1 MRPIV
6 IVALILLAATMLVAG
21 CGAGSGKTSRGVA
34 IGQPLPP
41 AEFTTGRGERVSVAD
56 LRGNPAVINFWAT
69 WCAPCR
75 EEIPVLQ
82 AAHAEH
88 GQNGV
93 AFLAVTDEL
102 PTTVRPF
109 MEQIAMTLPV
119 WYDPGGRAGQRYA
132 IQSIP
137 TTFFLDADGRLVA
150 RHTGA
155 LTRRQLEAYLQQLTT
170 QRQEQQAPPAGD
182 PPLPTR
188 IPAPGGADTVGWRRV
203 EPATTW

>member
-1 MRPIV
+1 
-6 IVALILLAATMLVAG
+6 
-21 CGAGSGKTSRGVA
+21 
-34 IGQPLPP
+34 
-41 AEFTTGRGERVSVAD
+41 VAD

-88 GQNGV
+88 GRRGV

-109 MEQIAMTLPV
+109 MEQINMTLPV

-170 QRQEQQAPPAGD
+170 ERQEQREPPAGD

-188 IPAPGGADTVGWRRV
+188 IPAPGGADTVGWRRA
-203 EPATTW
+203 EPDAMG

>member
-1 MRPIV
+1 MRPISS
-6 IVALILLAATMLVAG
+6 VALITLMTALLVTG
-21 CGAGSGKTSRGVA
+21 CSAGSGNTSRGVA
-34 IGQPLPP
+34 IGQPLPH

-82 AAHAEH
+82 AAHAAY
-88 GQNGV
+88 GQKGV

-109 MEQIAMTLPV
+109 MEQINMTLPV

-137 TTFFLDADGRLVA
+137 TTFFLDAEGRLVA
-150 RHTGA
+150 RHIGA
-155 LTRRQLEAYLQQLTT
+155 LTRRQLEAYLQQLMAE
-170 QRQEQQAPPAGD
+170 RQEQRETPPGD

-188 IPAPGGADTVGWRRV
+188 IPAPGGADTVGWRRA
-203 EPATTW
+203 EPSATW

>member
-1 MRPIV
+1 MRPIPLF
-6 IVALILLAATMLVAG
+6 ALTLLIAATLVAG
-21 CGAGSGKTSRGVA
+21 CGARPGDTPPGVSL
-34 IGQPLPP
+34 GQPLPE
-41 AEFTTGRGERVSVAD
+41 ASFTTGSGERVSVAD

-82 AAHAEH
+82 AAYAAH

-102 PTTVRPF
+102 PITVRPF
-109 MEQIAMTLPV
+109 MEQINMTLPV

-155 LTRRQLEAYLQQLTT
+155 LTRRQLEAYLQQLTSG
-170 QRQEQQAPPAGD
+170 REDRPEPPAGD

-188 IPAPGGADTVGWRRV
+188 IPAPGGAETVGWQR
-203 EPATTW
+203 AGQAAAW

>member
-1 MRPIV
+1 MRPAV
-6 IVALILLAATMLVAG
+6 IVALILLVAAILVAG
-21 CGAGSGKTSRGVA
+21 CGREAGDAARGVT
-34 IGQPLPP
+34 IGQPLPS
-41 AEFTTGRGERVSVAD
+41 AEFTTGRGERVNVAD

-88 GQNGV
+88 GQRGV

-102 PTTVRPF
+102 PTIVRPF
-109 MEQIAMTLPV
+109 MEEINMTLPV

-155 LTRRQLEAYLQQLTT
+155 LTRRQLEAYLQQIKTE
-170 QRQEQQAPPAGD
+170 RQEQREPPAGD

-188 IPAPGGADTVGWRRV
+188 IPAPGGADTVGQRGA
-203 EPATTW
+203 EPDAT